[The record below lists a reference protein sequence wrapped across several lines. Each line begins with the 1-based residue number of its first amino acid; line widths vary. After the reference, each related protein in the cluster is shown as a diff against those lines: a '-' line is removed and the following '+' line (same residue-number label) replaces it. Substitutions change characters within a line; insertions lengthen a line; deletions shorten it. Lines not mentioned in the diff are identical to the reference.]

1 MAASTARSRSVKRLS
16 GKQKRPLDDL
26 RCGVQSEARH
36 LEIERVAPL
45 KKRVAG
51 YIRVSS
57 ERQAE
62 TALSLDAQRQS
73 IVSYCIASDLEL
85 VHIGVDAGISGA
97 KSEDERP
104 GLLDVMTLV
113 REKLVDVVIVCK
125 RDRLAREVS
134 LSGYLVTTIQR
145 AGAEVVILDEMDVS
159 PLTKCVMA
167 MIAEVE
173 RILAS
178 QRTKIAL
185 KALKDRGR
193 HVGAVP
199 YGYELLEG
207 VLRPKSGEIEVVKQI
222 IEMRE
227 RGETL
232 TRIAEHLAAEGI
244 ATRRGGRWSAEHV
257 RLVLDR
263 VKRYGVSQ
271 LPATAA

>member
-1 MAASTARSRSVKRLS
+1 MTT
-16 GKQKRPLDDL
+16 Q
-26 RCGVQSEARH
+26 
-36 LEIERVAPL
+36 

-73 IVSYCIASDLEL
+73 IVSYSIASDLEL
-85 VHIGVDAGISGA
+85 VHIGVDAGVSGA
-97 KSEDERP
+97 KDENERP
-104 GLLDVMTLV
+104 GLMDVMTLV
-113 REKLVDVVIVCK
+113 RDGQVDVVTVCK
-125 RDRLAREVS
+125 RDRLARDVS

-199 YGYELLEG
+199 YGYELVEG
-207 VLRPKSGEIEVVKQI
+207 MLRPKLGEVEIVQMIVGL
-222 IEMRE
+222 RE

-232 TRIAEHLAAEGI
+232 MTIADQLTRDGVP
-244 ATRRGGRWSAEHV
+244 TRRGGRWSAEHV

-263 VKRYGVSQ
+263 VKRYG
-271 LPATAA
+271 LPSLAAA